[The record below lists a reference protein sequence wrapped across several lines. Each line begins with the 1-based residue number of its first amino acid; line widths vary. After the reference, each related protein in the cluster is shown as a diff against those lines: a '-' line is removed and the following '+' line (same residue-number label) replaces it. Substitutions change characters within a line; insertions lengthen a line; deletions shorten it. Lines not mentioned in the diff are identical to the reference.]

1 MLPQAA
7 PSCLRPPR
15 PAGPSSKLLNLDFL
29 VYVVAWDPHLW
40 GGGASLAVWVTQVVL
55 LLCRVLWRTGPA
67 LRLANPLFLPYKV
80 SLCQRPFLTGPG
92 KSSKTPAV
100 A

>member
-1 MLPQAA
+1 M
-7 PSCLRPPR
+7 
-15 PAGPSSKLLNLDFL
+15 GPSPL
-29 VYVVAWDPHLW
+29 